1 MNWIKTK
8 ISRVFRNVV
17 GFVQTIF
24 FSLSVAAVS
33 LVLGALL
40 APTILLGLGEN
51 LVSGLENLAKRTEAT
66 AERLK
71 SERISRESA

>member
-51 LVSGLENLAKRTEAT
+51 LVSGLENLAKRTKAT